1 MGNMPAFRSL
11 ACLSSRK
18 SPNCSLSARCHIMP
32 SLEAVNHLGLLPT
45 SHHVDEDINSLIRC
59 QDLHKQKKVKEPLI
73 AKFTLGDQGGSHT
86 GPEAPVAGPILHTFG
101 LGWLFFLTVNGA
113 KTYRT

>member
-1 MGNMPAFRSL
+1 
-11 ACLSSRK
+11 
-18 SPNCSLSARCHIMP
+18 MP

-45 SHHVDEDINSLIRC
+45 SHHVDEDISSLIRC
-59 QDLHKQKKVKEPLI
+59 QDVHKQKKVKESWM

-86 GPEAPVAGPILHTFG
+86 GPEAPVADPILPTFG
-101 LGWLFFLTVNGA
+101 LGWLFFLTGNGV